1 MQVKDLQVFETVLQ
15 KPLTLLKLKYMG
27 KAKSTRKNT
36 KKAAP
41 ASGMVSKS
49 SGPSSMM
56 NKAPGVMNNKNFSS
70 SKKGGGF
77 SVTPRKAS

>member
-1 MQVKDLQVFETVLQ
+1 MQVKQLHLTAFQQ
-15 KPLTLLKLKYMG
+15 NQLTLLKLKYMG

-36 KKAAP
+36 KKATP

-49 SGPSSMM
+49 SAPSGMV
-56 NKAPGVMNNKNFSS
+56 NKAPGAMNSKNFSS